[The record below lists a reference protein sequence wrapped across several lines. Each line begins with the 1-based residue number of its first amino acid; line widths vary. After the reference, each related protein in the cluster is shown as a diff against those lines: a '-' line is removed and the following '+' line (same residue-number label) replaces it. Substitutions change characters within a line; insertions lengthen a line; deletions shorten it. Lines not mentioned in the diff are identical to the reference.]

1 MLHPVAR
8 ALSSPTG
15 PPNQTR
21 PQLPAAAYLL
31 REAAPYFAYGGLY
44 MVFILVPHLIGW
56 TGALEPGQSRLGAGT
71 GLEVG
76 LTLALGPIILVGGVA
91 ERAARLF
98 WSHNRV
104 NQTLIH
110 GSQAEAFGQTLFN
123 FYRRHLARYLLALL
137 AVSVVAYAG
146 YFAVQQ
152 WSPLGRG
159 YENATYFFVLGII
172 GYLVLA
178 WGLFNSLFAI
188 ALGRPV
194 FALKAL
200 VVALLLTV
208 AVGVP
213 LSLSFSY
220 MFAAVSFIVG
230 AAAYGAVTFWEVL
243 RLCRSA
249 DYYYFSSF

>member
-1 MLHPVAR
+1 
-8 ALSSPTG
+8 
-15 PPNQTR
+15 
-21 PQLPAAAYLL
+21 
-31 REAAPYFAYGGLY
+31 

-110 GSQAEAFGQTLFN
+110 GSQAEAFGQSLFN

-200 VVALLLTV
+200 LVALLLTV